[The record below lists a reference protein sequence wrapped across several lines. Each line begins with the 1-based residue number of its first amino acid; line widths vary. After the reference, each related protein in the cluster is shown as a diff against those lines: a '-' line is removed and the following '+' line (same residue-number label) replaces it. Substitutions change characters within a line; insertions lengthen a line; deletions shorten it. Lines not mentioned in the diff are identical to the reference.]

1 MKRQDHMIDTPKKNR
16 QQRKT
21 IDDPNI
27 GFSRQGFKNNYD
39 NMLNRRKKMDNI
51 EEMLEN
57 FTTELKFMK
66 KNQMYILELNNA
78 TYEIKNLLEKI

>member
-1 MKRQDHMIDTPKKNR
+1 
-16 QQRKT
+16 
-21 IDDPNI
+21 
-27 GFSRQGFKNNYD
+27 
-39 NMLNRRKKMDNI
+39 MDNI

-66 KNQMYILELNNA
+66 KNQMYILELDNA